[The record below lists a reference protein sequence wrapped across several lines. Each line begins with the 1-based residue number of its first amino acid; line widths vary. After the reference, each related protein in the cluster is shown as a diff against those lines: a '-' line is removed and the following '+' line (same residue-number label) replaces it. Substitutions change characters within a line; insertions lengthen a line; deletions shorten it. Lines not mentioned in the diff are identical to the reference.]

1 MIKVE
6 VEKINLI
13 DGLAIIAIGVGFI
26 VGVLTGQENIALT
39 CIGALSGYIGAVY
52 NSASK
57 NGNSSSSDNNIS
69 SHNNNSNNNV
79 ISRYSDSN
87 NDTLINDH
95 DNNNNGNSINNDTN
109 KVN

>member
-57 NGNSSSSDNNIS
+57 NGNSSSSSDNNIS
-69 SHNNNSNNNV
+69 SHNNNSNND
-79 ISRYSDSN
+79 I
-87 NDTLINDH
+87 
-95 DNNNNGNSINNDTN
+95 N

>member
-57 NGNSSSSDNNIS
+57 NGNSSSSSDNNIS
-69 SHNNNSNNNV
+69 SHNNNSNN
-79 ISRYSDSN
+79 DTN
-87 NDTLINDH
+87 NDTLINDQ
-95 DNNNNGNSINNDTN
+95 NNNNNSNSINNDTN